1 MSDLPQVS
9 VVIVSKDE
17 PQLADTLAAMQ
28 AHVEQNDG
36 ECVVVDASRGR
47 LEAIHLSYPWVRW
60 VDYVGPLGIGVTIA
74 HQRNVGVNIA
84 RAEIIAFCDS
94 GGIPAE
100 GWLSELIRPLRAG
113 RADATCGPIYS
124 LDWSFMG
131 SINELPDG
139 APIRATVTAN
149 MALLRS
155 AFDTVGGFDERFGV
169 GEDTDFGWR
178 LRDARLRVICA
189 AKAKMSMYWGD
200 AARNVLRG
208 RQYGGATAML
218 FITHPNRIPEQFV
231 MWPDL
236 IAYPAWLIGLPIS
249 LALGSVSWWIPIAW
263 GCLLILP
270 AFRAIQSGAPGT
282 FLRVKWV
289 RTLSFF
295 RGLISVVM
303 DHRVRVLLL
312 TSDQDADDAP
322 SPEQLAEI
330 GVPTEGL
337 DATGPR
343 LAPRLVWRRLR
354 GARIVD
360 LRNSVALGDT
370 PTDRRLVRSLGL
382 ARRAGMQVVAWDR
395 DEIRTVPRFIDV
407 LVVASTERRDE
418 LAAVGNADGP
428 MIVAIPRGSKTGAR
442 DMTGTAVT
450 TDEEVAARLRRLYES
465 LLHIEVQP
473 TGHQASGLR

>member
-17 PQLADTLAAMQ
+17 PQLAETLAVLR

-36 ECVVVDASRGR
+36 ECVVVDASRRR
-47 LEAIHLSYPWVRW
+47 LEAIRLSYPWVRW
-60 VDYVGPLGIGVTIA
+60 VDYVGPLGVCVTIA
-74 HQRNVGVNIA
+74 HQRNVGVNMA
-84 RAEIIAFCDS
+84 RAGIIAFCDS
-94 GGIPAE
+94 GGIPAD
-100 GWLSELIRPLRAG
+100 GWLSELVAPLRAG
-113 RADATCGPIYS
+113 KADATCGPIYS
-124 LDWSFMG
+124 LDSPFMG
-131 SINELPDG
+131 TINELPDG
-139 APIRATVTAN
+139 APIRVTVTAN

-155 AFDTVGGFDERFGV
+155 AFDTVGGFDERFGA
-169 GEDTDFGWR
+169 GEDTEFGWR

-189 AKAKMSMYWGD
+189 ANAKMSMHWGD
-200 AARNVLRG
+200 AARDVLRG
-208 RQYGGATAML
+208 RHYGQGTAML

-249 LALGSVSWWIPIAW
+249 LALGPVSWWIPIAW
-263 GCLLILP
+263 GCLLTLP
-270 AFRAIQSGAPGT
+270 AFRAIQSGAPGI

-289 RTLSFF
+289 RSLSFF
-295 RGLISVVM
+295 HGLMSAVM
-303 DHRVRVLLL
+303 DRRIRVLLL
-312 TSDQDADDAP
+312 VSDQDADDTP

-343 LAPRLVWRRLR
+343 LTLRLVWRRLR
-354 GARIVD
+354 GGRIVD
-360 LRNSVALGDT
+360 LRNTVALGGAR
-370 PTDRRLVRSLGL
+370 TDQRLVRSLRL
-382 ARRAGMQVVAWDR
+382 AHRAGMRVVAWDR
-395 DEIRTVPRFIDV
+395 DEIRTVPRFIDA
-407 LVVASTERRDE
+407 LVVASAERRDE
-418 LAAVGNADGP
+418 LAAAGNVDGP